1 MLSDRQLTH
10 LFGNPVFVGTI
21 LQYTSML
28 EYDIDCLLALY
39 ISRPD
44 RVDFVLDVVL
54 PELTFN
60 RKLEVFKQLP
70 LKHTKAH
77 GATIVALR
85 GFQRVRNVA
94 AHRWTVSVTTLRQL
108 LQDQHV
114 RPLFTDFPKSLHA
127 NFSLTRRRLTRLRGS
142 KAFGV
147 DARTASKDMD
157 TRTLLKVLS
166 DSAA

>member
-77 GATIVALR
+77 GDTIVVTLVPFGYSSKR
-85 GFQRVRNVA
+85 EKLGF
-94 AHRWTVSVTTLRQL
+94 SS
-108 LQDQHV
+108 
-114 RPLFTDFPKSLHA
+114 PL
-127 NFSLTRRRLTRLRGS
+127 SLTLADEFARGS
-142 KAFGV
+142 VPERAV
-147 DARTASKDMD
+147 WLHLIVI
-157 TRTLLKVLS
+157 TLP
-166 DSAA
+166 